1 MNEQKPLFEIIYDAV
16 RTIPEG
22 MVASYGQIAAF
33 VGRCSPLMVGYA
45 MAALSFGSDVPW
57 HRVVNHKGYI
67 SPRGD
72 GDDAIRVQHALL
84 ESEGI
89 CFDDSGRIDMATYQW
104 QFPDTD
110 PI

>member
-1 MNEQKPLFEIIYDAV
+1 MNKQKPLFEIINDVV
-16 RTIPEG
+16 RSIPNG

-33 VGRCSPLMVGYA
+33 VERCSPLMVGYA
-45 MAALSFGSDVPW
+45 MAALPFGSDVPW
-57 HRVVNHKGYI
+57 HRVVNHKGFI

-72 GDDAIRVQHALL
+72 GDESIQVQRALL
-84 ESEGI
+84 EAEGVR
-89 CFDDSGRIDMATYQW
+89 FDDNGRIDMAVNQW